1 VIRKAFLYV
10 ALVLVSIVMLTPLI
24 WLVSKSFTA
33 HDDFF
38 KYQILTP
45 PGEMTTS
52 NFNTLFTQIPYLR
65 FMLNS
70 FFVAGLTVMVQLVF
84 SAAGGFALAKYDFRG
99 KRLIMLVMLMTL
111 MLPGEVLLAP
121 LSGLI
126 YNFGLMDSYAGVV
139 VPGAVSVFGMFL
151 FRQAMLQVPDELLQ
165 AGRIDGCTEFGLF
178 WRIAMPVCR
187 PMIGAFCLIAFM
199 GSWNSYIWPQLI
211 LHSDSLYTL
220 PIGVSQMVGT
230 YKEDYGALMAG
241 TLLSVIPVVIL
252 FFALQREFI
261 AGLTAGAVKG

>member
-1 VIRKAFLYV
+1 MIRKAFLYV

-45 PGEMTTS
+45 PGEMPTS
-52 NFNTLFTQIPYLR
+52 NFNTLFPQIPYLR

-121 LSGLI
+121 LYGLI
-126 YNFGLMDSYAGVV
+126 YNFGLMDSYAM
-139 VPGAVSVFGMFL
+139 PG
-151 FRQAMLQVPDELLQ
+151 
-165 AGRIDGCTEFGLF
+165 
-178 WRIAMPVCR
+178 CR

-199 GSWNSYIWPQLI
+199 GSWNSYIWPQLN